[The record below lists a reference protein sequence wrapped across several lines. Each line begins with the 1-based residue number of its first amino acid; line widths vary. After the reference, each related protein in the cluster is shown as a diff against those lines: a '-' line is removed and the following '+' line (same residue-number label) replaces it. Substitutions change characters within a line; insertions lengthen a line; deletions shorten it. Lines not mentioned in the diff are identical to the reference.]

1 MEASGFAA
9 WHPLL
14 QALVATLF
22 TWFVTAVGAAGVFL
36 AREPSRRVQEIML
49 GFAAG
54 VMIAASYW
62 SLLAPAIEMSEGGPV
77 PAWIP
82 ATVGFL
88 VGGGFLWL
96 MDELLVIGAGVVL
109 LMRALLPYALAF
121 AAGAMIFVV
130 VEELVPEGHRSG
142 RGNVATIGA
151 LLGFTVM
158 MVLDVALG

>member
-1 MEASGFAA
+1 VDATGFAS

-22 TWFVTAVGAAGVFL
+22 TWFVTAVGASGVFL
-36 AREPSRRVQEIML
+36 AKEPNRRVREMML

-62 SLLAPAIEMSEGGPV
+62 SLLAPAIEMAEGGPV

-88 VGGGFLWL
+88 VGGGFLWA
-96 MDELLVIGAGVVL
+96 MDELLPHL
-109 LMRALLPYALAF
+109 HPAF
-121 AAGAMIFVV
+121 A
-130 VEELVPEGHRSG
+130 ESPETHGLASHWRRSRPSPCTTSPRGWRSVSPSG
-142 RGNVATIGA
+142 RSRRASRRPA
-151 LLGFTVM
+151 
-158 MVLDVALG
+158 